1 MDYLSAAV
9 FGIVQGLTEFLPV
22 SSSGHLVI
30 LHGMLEIPT
39 GSEMLFD
46 VVLHFA
52 TLLAV
57 MWFFRS
63 DIARIVMA
71 VVGGGE
77 GMEED
82 ARMGRYIIYATFPA
96 ALAGAAL
103 SDHIENSLRS
113 PLVVAVMLVAV
124 GVLFIV
130 AERARP
136 GEDTPEDLSLG
147 RALFVGFAQ
156 AVALVPGTSRS
167 GITIVAGM
175 AARLSREGA
184 IRFSFLLSIPI
195 ILGATLTKVPAV
207 LAEGLSAREHS
218 VLAVAFVFA
227 LVSGV
232 LAIRFLLRFAARH
245 TLVPFAWYRFALAAA
260 VLLYHAAASG

>member
-1 MDYLSAAV
+1 
-9 FGIVQGLTEFLPV
+9 
-22 SSSGHLVI
+22 
-30 LHGMLEIPT
+30 
-39 GSEMLFD
+39 
-46 VVLHFA
+46 
-52 TLLAV
+52 
-57 MWFFRS
+57 
-63 DIARIVMA
+63 
-71 VVGGGE
+71 
-77 GMEED
+77 
-82 ARMGRYIIYATFPA
+82 
-96 ALAGAAL
+96 
-103 SDHIENSLRS
+103 
-113 PLVVAVMLVAV
+113 V

-136 GEDTPEDLSLG
+136 GEDAPEDLSLR

-175 AARLSREGA
+175 AAGLCREGA

-195 ILGATLTKVPAV
+195 ILGATLTKMPAV

-232 LAIRFLLRFAARH
+232 LAIRFLLRFAAGH

-260 VLLYHAAASG
+260 VLVYYAAVSG